1 MKVVIQRSN
10 EASVKVKDKIVGKI
24 DKGLVV
30 LVGFTYGDTIKEIK
44 YLANKIVNLRIFDDE
59 NGIMNKSIKD
69 VGGSILSVSQ
79 FTLYAD
85 ASKGNRPSYI
95 NALKESE
102 ARILNDI
109 FNDELKKLG
118 IKVETGIFREDMIVS
133 ITNIGPTTIIIEK
146 KGDKNEY
153 KQNKF

>member
-85 ASKGNRPSYI
+85 ASKGNRPSDI

-146 KGDKNEY
+146 KGDKNE
-153 KQNKF
+153 

>member
-1 MKVVIQRSN
+1 MKVVVQRSN
-10 EASVKVKDKIVGKI
+10 EASVKVKDTIVGKI
-24 DKGLVV
+24 EKGLVV

-69 VGGSILSVSQ
+69 VEGSILSVSQ

-85 ASKGNRPSYI
+85 TNKGNRPSYV
-95 NALKESE
+95 NALKENE
-102 ARILNDI
+102 ARILYDI
-109 FNDELKKLG
+109 FNEELKSLG
-118 IKVETGIFREDMIVS
+118 INVETGIFREDMIVS

-146 KGDKNEY
+146 KGDKNE
-153 KQNKF
+153 

>member
-1 MKVVIQRSN
+1 MKVVVQRSN
-10 EASVKVKDKIVGKI
+10 EASVKVKDTIVGKI
-24 DKGLVV
+24 EKGLVV

-44 YLANKIVNLRIFDDE
+44 YLANKIINLRIFDDE

-85 ASKGNRPSYI
+85 TSKGNRPSYV
-95 NALKESE
+95 NALKENE
-102 ARILNDI
+102 ARILYDI
-109 FNDELKKLG
+109 FNEEIKSLG
-118 IKVETGIFREDMIVS
+118 INVETGIFREDMIVS

-146 KGDKNEY
+146 KGDKNE
-153 KQNKF
+153 

>member
-1 MKVVIQRSN
+1 MKVVVQRSN
-10 EASVKVKDKIVGKI
+10 EASVKVKDTIVGKI
-24 DKGLVV
+24 EKGLVV

-44 YLANKIVNLRIFDDE
+44 YLANKIINLRIFDDE

-85 ASKGNRPSYI
+85 TNKGNRPSYV
-95 NALKESE
+95 NALKKNE
-102 ARILNDI
+102 ARILYDI
-109 FNDELKKLG
+109 FNEELKSLG
-118 IKVETGIFREDMIVS
+118 INVETGIFREDMIVS

-146 KGDKNEY
+146 KGDKNE
-153 KQNKF
+153 

>member
-146 KGDKNEY
+146 KGDKNE
-153 KQNKF
+153 

>member
-118 IKVETGIFREDMIVS
+118 IKVETGIFRENMIVS

-146 KGDKNEY
+146 KGDKNE
-153 KQNKF
+153 

>member
-1 MKVVIQRSN
+1 MKVVVQRSN
-10 EASVKVKDKIVGKI
+10 EASVKVKDTIVGKI
-24 DKGLVV
+24 EKGLVV

-79 FTLYAD
+79 FSLYAD
-85 ASKGNRPSYI
+85 TNKGNRPSYV
-95 NALKESE
+95 NALKENE
-102 ARILNDI
+102 ARILYDI
-109 FNDELKKLG
+109 FNEEIKSLG
-118 IKVETGIFREDMIVS
+118 LNVEIGIFREDMIVS

-146 KGDKNEY
+146 KGDKNE
-153 KQNKF
+153 

>member
-1 MKVVIQRSN
+1 MKVVVQRSN
-10 EASVKVKDKIVGKI
+10 EASVKVKDTIVGKI
-24 DKGLVV
+24 EKGLVV

-85 ASKGNRPSYI
+85 TNKGNRPSYV
-95 NALKESE
+95 NALKENE
-102 ARILNDI
+102 ARILYDI
-109 FNDELKKLG
+109 FNEELKNLG
-118 IKVETGIFREDMIVS
+118 INVETGIFREDMIVS

-146 KGDKNEY
+146 KGDKNE
-153 KQNKF
+153 

>member
-146 KGDKNEY
+146 KGREKVL
-153 KQNKF
+153 

>member
-1 MKVVIQRSN
+1 MKVVVQRSN
-10 EASVKVKDKIVGKI
+10 EASVKVKDTIVGKI
-24 DKGLVV
+24 EKGLVV
-30 LVGFTYGDTIKEIK
+30 LVGFTYGDTITEIK

-85 ASKGNRPSYI
+85 TNKGNRPSYV
-95 NALKESE
+95 NALKENE
-102 ARILNDI
+102 ARILYDI
-109 FNDELKKLG
+109 FNEEIKSLG
-118 IKVETGIFREDMIVS
+118 INVETGIFREDMIVS

-146 KGDKNEY
+146 KGDKNE
-153 KQNKF
+153 

>member
-1 MKVVIQRSN
+1 MKVVVQRSN
-10 EASVKVKDKIVGKI
+10 EASVKVKDTIVGKI
-24 DKGLVV
+24 EKGLVV

-69 VGGSILSVSQ
+69 GGGSILSVSQ

-85 ASKGNRPSYI
+85 TNKGNRPSYV
-95 NALKESE
+95 NALKENE
-102 ARILNDI
+102 ARILYDI
-109 FNDELKKLG
+109 FNEELKSLG
-118 IKVETGIFREDMIVS
+118 INVETGIFREDMIVS

-146 KGDKNEY
+146 KGDKNE
-153 KQNKF
+153 

>member
-1 MKVVIQRSN
+1 MKVVVQRSN
-10 EASVKVKDKIVGKI
+10 EASVKVKDTIVGKI
-24 DKGLVV
+24 EKGLVV

-85 ASKGNRPSYI
+85 TNKGNRPSYV
-95 NALKESE
+95 NALKENE
-102 ARILNDI
+102 ARILYDI
-109 FNDELKKLG
+109 FNEKLKSLG
-118 IKVETGIFREDMIVS
+118 INVETGIFREDMIVS

-146 KGDKNEY
+146 KGDKNE
-153 KQNKF
+153 

>member
-1 MKVVIQRSN
+1 MKVVVQRSN
-10 EASVKVKDKIVGKI
+10 EASVKVKDTIVGKI
-24 DKGLVV
+24 EKGLVV

-44 YLANKIVNLRIFDDE
+44 YLANKIINLRIFDDE

-85 ASKGNRPSYI
+85 TNKGNRPSYV
-95 NALKESE
+95 NALKENE
-102 ARILNDI
+102 ARILYDI
-109 FNDELKKLG
+109 FNEEIKSLG
-118 IKVETGIFREDMIVS
+118 INVEIGIFREDMIVS

-146 KGDKNEY
+146 KGDKNE
-153 KQNKF
+153 

>member
-10 EASVKVKDKIVGKI
+10 EASVKVKHKIVGKI

-146 KGDKNEY
+146 KGDKNE
-153 KQNKF
+153 

>member
-1 MKVVIQRSN
+1 MKVVVQRSN
-10 EASVKVKDKIVGKI
+10 EASVKVKDTIVGKI
-24 DKGLVV
+24 EKGLVV

-85 ASKGNRPSYI
+85 TNKGNRPSYV
-95 NALKESE
+95 NALKENE
-102 ARILNDI
+102 ARILYDI
-109 FNDELKKLG
+109 FNEELKSLG
-118 IKVETGIFREDMIVS
+118 ITLNFL
-133 ITNIGPTTIIIEK
+133 
-146 KGDKNEY
+146 
-153 KQNKF
+153 

>member
-1 MKVVIQRSN
+1 MKVVVQRSN
-10 EASVKVKDKIVGKI
+10 EASVKVKDTIVGKI
-24 DKGLVV
+24 EKGLVV

-85 ASKGNRPSYI
+85 TNKGNRPSYV
-95 NALKESE
+95 NALKENE
-102 ARILNDI
+102 ARILYDI
-109 FNDELKKLG
+109 FNE
-118 IKVETGIFREDMIVS
+118 ETQ
-133 ITNIGPTTIIIEK
+133 K
-146 KGDKNEY
+146 
-153 KQNKF
+153 